1 MSRGGEALVS
11 SVETSGGGPV
21 SRWAPGCGAGL
32 PLGCMVRGGG
42 VRVSVASAHV
52 GEYGVRG
59 CGYRRG
65 GVVLTVWGR
74 WRVGVVWM
82 LGSGGAGVGEGRWCR
97 LG

>member
-11 SVETSGGGPV
+11 SVETSGGGSV

-65 GVVLTVWGR
+65 GRVDSMGQVWE
-74 WRVGVVWM
+74 RVD
-82 LGSGGAGVGEGRWCR
+82 GVGWGSRLVSGVRVECR
-97 LG
+97 

>member
-1 MSRGGEALVS
+1 MSRGGEALGVI
-11 SVETSGGGPV
+11 SGDKWGGPV

-65 GVVLTVWGR
+65 GSRVDSMGQVAGGGCVDAWVW
-74 WRVGVVWM
+74 
-82 LGSGGAGVGEGRWCR
+82 WCR
-97 LG
+97 CGRG